1 MSDADAIDQ
10 AWGTGSVAKPLR
22 TPLWQVNTRGR
33 KVLEM
38 TDAELLASYKAGKLT
53 AKSLVWSEGM
63 PEWAP
68 LGEVPRVRELLRADS
83 VPPASG
89 TRPVVDENEPRAGSS
104 SYASPGSEPPT
115 SPGTS
120 PGTLAVYERPLAT
133 IVFPDSEEP
142 APESSDEPTPAFGMP
157 SKAAVEASL
166 EAREP
171 IPGRTTLV
179 DGAFEPAP
187 MLPPI
192 PPRTGSAFPTPVSA
206 SPLGAA
212 LTSTV
217 SRPPPA
223 PIRSDGY
230 ATAKAT
236 APVAKLPPKIP
247 TSGPAPVVVRT
258 SPPSAASASPASSAT
273 GSPPVAKIPAPLP
286 ATLGS
291 QPSARIITPLPELTS
306 WPATKI
312 ITPLPA
318 VGSAVTP
325 QSFGAPPPPPPA
337 LPVVDKAVTSAP
349 PRPAIEFLPPI
360 IVQEKDDDGAS
371 VIELPPEAQRE
382 LDAHRALEAGV
393 SLQDVPFHESTLV
406 LSGRRPKRWVPLT
419 AAIAA
424 AVGAACLASALTA
437 LIVKT
442 RPEPPA
448 RIVEKRVLVPAPATI
463 TETPAPAAALPTAE
477 PEAAAPARKESKTTG
492 SNASTAGKSEASTS
506 SAKASWKREAPGT
519 LDEREASDPGATGT
533 PRRELRAGFP
543 TNPGF

>member
-38 TDAELLASYKAGKLT
+38 TDAELLAAYKAGKLT

-68 LGEVPRVRELLRADS
+68 LGEVPRITALVRADS

-89 TRPVVDENEPRAGSS
+89 TRPVADESPPSAGSS

-133 IVFPDSEEP
+133 IVFPDADD

-157 SKAAVEASL
+157 SKAAVEAAL

-187 MLPPI
+187 PLPPL
-192 PPRTGSAFPTPVSA
+192 PPRASSAFPTPVSA

-212 LTSTV
+212 LSSTV
-217 SRPPPA
+217 SPTPPPA

-236 APVAKLPPKIP
+236 APIARLPPKVP
-247 TSGPAPVVVRT
+247 TAGPAPVVVRT
-258 SPPSAASASPASSAT
+258 SLPSTASASAPSTAPGAPSAA
-273 GSPPVAKIPAPLP
+273 KITTPLP
-286 ATLGS
+286 ATLGA
-291 QPSARIITPLPELTS
+291 QSAAKIITPLPGLGS

-312 ITPLPA
+312 ITPLPT
-318 VGSAVTP
+318 VGSPEAP
-325 QSFGAPPPPPPA
+325 QAFAAPPPPA
-337 LPVVDKAVTSAP
+337 LPVVEKAVTSAA

-442 RPEPPA
+442 RPEPPP
-448 RIVEKRVLVPAPATI
+448 RIVEKRVLVPAPAAVAEVPT
-463 TETPAPAAALPTAE
+463 PAAALPTAE
-477 PEAAAPARKESKTTG
+477 PEATTPARKESKATG
-492 SNASTAGKSEASTS
+492 ANASTASKSEASTAS
-506 SAKASWKREAPGT
+506 PKASWKREDPGT
-519 LDEREASDPGATGT
+519 LDEREASEPTAAGA